1 MPLLMRKND
10 GNNDGGLIVQM
21 RCTARMPSG
30 TFLWSA
36 LLLNGKETP
45 VTECESGR
53 GGYVPHGLP
62 MGRDVVRAHV
72 LQVPR

>member
-1 MPLLMRKND
+1 
-10 GNNDGGLIVQM
+10 M

-30 TFLWSA
+30 TFLWCA

-62 MGRDVVRAHV
+62 LGRDDKRGFV
-72 LQVPR
+72 LQVFR